1 MEIHSNILSSF
12 AYMQLS
18 TMKVNSDGM
27 ISTKGKR
34 VLLRPWIVVAA
45 FLVAVCMP
53 GQALA
58 VDNASLWR
66 SLLFPGVGQAHQGHY
81 KKAAIFG
88 GTALLAATGVFL
100 SSVNYTE
107 QANKANAARNEYLY
121 FPTRLAN
128 GEIISI
134 TEIDETYTRM
144 MDAIEEAED
153 RFKVRNFFI
162 GALITVYTINVV
174 DILMSKPHDPET
186 AQRIQIE
193 VNRDRVML
201 TRTFGF

>member
-1 MEIHSNILSSF
+1 
-12 AYMQLS
+12 
-18 TMKVNSDGM
+18 MKVNSDGM
-27 ISTKGKR
+27 MSTKGKHGFM
-34 VLLRPWIVVAA
+34 RPRIVAA
-45 FLVAVCMP
+45 AVLVAVFLP

-107 QANKANAARNEYLY
+107 QANKANAARNEFLF
-121 FPTRLAN
+121 FPTQLMN
-128 GEIISI
+128 GEVISI
-134 TEIDETYTRM
+134 TEIDETYARM
-144 MDAIEEAED
+144 VSATEEADD

-162 GALITVYTINVV
+162 GALITVYAINVV
-174 DILMSKPHDPET
+174 DILISKPHDTET